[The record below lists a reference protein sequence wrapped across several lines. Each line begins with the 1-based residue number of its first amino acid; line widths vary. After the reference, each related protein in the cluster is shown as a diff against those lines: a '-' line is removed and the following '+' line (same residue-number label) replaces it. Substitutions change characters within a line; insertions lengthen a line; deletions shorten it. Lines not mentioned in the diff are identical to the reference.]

1 MSTLAGS
8 LRVAAEASARLAQNY
23 RGDIATASADESP
36 KNLMAAVHSL
46 AAAETQSTMFTAA
59 LNVLEYN
66 RGLPSWLTTQALQ
79 TADDTWSGRGN
90 DLKRVIHDARIEALS
105 QINDLQALV
114 TDHG

>member
-8 LRVAAEASARLAQNY
+8 LRVAAEASARLAQTY

-46 AAAETQSTMFTAA
+46 AAAETQSTLFISA
-59 LNVLEYN
+59 LHVLEN
-66 RGLPSWLTTQALQ
+66 DGDLARWLMAQAFH

-90 DLKRVIHDARIEALS
+90 DLKRVIHDARIKALS

-114 TDHG
+114 TSHG